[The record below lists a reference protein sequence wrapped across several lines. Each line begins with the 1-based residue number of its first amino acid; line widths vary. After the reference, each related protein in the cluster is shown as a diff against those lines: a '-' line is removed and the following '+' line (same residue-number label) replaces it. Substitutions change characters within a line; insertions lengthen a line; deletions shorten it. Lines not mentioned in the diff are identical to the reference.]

1 MISKRY
7 QEALDEFYDISDEEG
22 VDIIVISMELFNKL
36 TNGKV
41 HPFIDRVHHDSAS
54 IKRSE
59 REVHS

>member
-1 MISKRY
+1 MIKLEKVSKRY

-41 HPFIDRVHHDSAS
+41 HPFIDRVGATAGG
-54 IKRSE
+54 
-59 REVHS
+59 REVCQ